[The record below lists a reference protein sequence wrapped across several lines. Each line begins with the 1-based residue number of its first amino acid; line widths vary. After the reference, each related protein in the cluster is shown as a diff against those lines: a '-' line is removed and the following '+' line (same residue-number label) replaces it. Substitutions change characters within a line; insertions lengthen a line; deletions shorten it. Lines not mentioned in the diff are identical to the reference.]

1 MNRLNELNIHVPL
14 VKQEFDRTINS
25 IASWRNEYTATMEIN
40 LTKDL
45 KRLAEQWEKKAQ
57 REAGWSIQKQRI
69 CDGSK
74 TKRKAQSDP
83 KEGQEQAF

>member
-1 MNRLNELNIHVPL
+1 MMNRLNELNIHVPL

-45 KRLAEQWEKKAQ
+45 MRLAEKWEKKAQ
-57 REAGWSIQKQRI
+57 RQAGWSI
-69 CDGSK
+69 
-74 TKRKAQSDP
+74 
-83 KEGQEQAF
+83 